1 MTGKY
6 RSTSILAFGLAVVA
20 WGQQSTPPPAQP
32 ADSGP
37 TLAATMQFIQEKL
50 SEQGQI
56 GWAQTQSNQ
65 PGFTKRILV
74 LVSDVMADP
83 AACTLYGTGTVETKI
98 DLPKGRSLK
107 PGGSVTED
115 DLHIRIVE
123 TDTVPFKQIE
133 KVTVEKLQDV
143 QNQGFAEA
151 AHPDIT
157 VTVSPTIF
165 YVKLWASNAVF
176 SVHTSTTK
184 GNQSPV
190 EKDTTSKTN
199 GSSFRDEDTANRVAK
214 AMTHAMVL
222 CGGGV
227 TKKNLF

>member
-1 MTGKY
+1 MKTKY
-6 RSTSILAFGLAVVA
+6 RLASILAFGLAIGA
-20 WGQQSTPPPAQP
+20 SGQQSAPPPAKP
-32 ADSGP
+32 ADGTP
-37 TLAATMQFIQEKL
+37 TLADTMQFIQEKL

-83 AACTLYGTGTVETKI
+83 AACTFYSAGTIETKI

-107 PGGSVTED
+107 PGGPVTED
-115 DLHIRIVE
+115 DLHIHIVE
-123 TDTVPFKQIE
+123 SGTVPLKQEE

-157 VTVSPTIF
+157 ATVTPPIF
-165 YVKLWASNAVF
+165 YVKLWASSAVF
-176 SVHTSTTK
+176 SIHTSTTK
-184 GNQSPV
+184 GNQAPV
-190 EKDTTSKTN
+190 EKDSTNKTS
-199 GSSFRDEDTANRVAK
+199 GASFRDEDTANRVAK
-214 AMTHAMVL
+214 AMTHAVEL

-227 TKKNLF
+227 PKKSLF